1 MYVPLKM
8 LHKLYVQ
15 GSPRVMIANCYGE
28 HAPFGPAF
36 RGFSVSAFRSLHV
49 SFEQDIA
56 YFVDHSGNERPLDFY
71 SQSPAFSCFHSQ
83 SCRKNPSRNPGPNPN
98 WRLTHFHRRRNLSY
112 SSITINPAT
121 TNQPLGLS
129 SGILRLQKENNNFWI
144 KN

>member
-1 MYVPLKM
+1 M
-8 LHKLYVQ
+8 LVQ
-15 GSPRVMIANCYGE
+15 GSPWEMIANCYRE
-28 HAPFGPAF
+28 HAPFGPVF
-36 RGFSVSAFRSLHV
+36 HGFSVSAFRSLHV

-56 YFVDHSGNERPLDFY
+56 YFRLSHSGNERPLDFY
-71 SQSPAFSCFHSQ
+71 SQSLAFRCFHSQ

-98 WRLTHFHRRRNLSY
+98 RRITHFHRRRKLSY
-112 SSITINPAT
+112 SSIMLNSAT